1 MAKEADL
8 QQETDIDSFWAFMHQ
23 IKQIGSNT
31 PMYSLLLTL
40 VRVLLSLPASNADSE
55 RCFSMKKGAIY
66 ILKLWPH

>member
-1 MAKEADL
+1 MAKEADF